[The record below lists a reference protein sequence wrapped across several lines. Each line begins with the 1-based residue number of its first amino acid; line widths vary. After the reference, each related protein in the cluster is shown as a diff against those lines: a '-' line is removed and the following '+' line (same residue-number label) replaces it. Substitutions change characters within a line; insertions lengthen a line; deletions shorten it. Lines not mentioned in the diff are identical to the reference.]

1 MAGFSAAVRLQDSNM
16 QLKGKNPMQRMDL
29 IRACLQSVYRSEKWL
44 FVALAL
50 VVGVCAILFS
60 KADAASVAASCTFAG
75 FLLASVIFRGKPPVF
90 YVLTGLALFVY
101 AAALQLDVWY
111 AELFIAYPLLL
122 MYALLMPNPLYMLV
136 AALAVGLHLYTVT
149 DDSEPFA
156 RIAHLVFFSFIALAN
171 ILLASYIKHLEQ
183 ERNEYRHLSGID
195 SLTGLA
201 SLQQTLQFGQRLL
214 DDGRTVRVLLI
225 DLNFFKQINDTYGHM
240 IGNRVIMLVADYL
253 REMIRDVNGIAGRLG
268 GDEFVVIVEDA
279 PRFENMRQKLL
290 DELNG
295 KSFIPDDGLPPVS
308 LSFSV
313 GVAVSSTEE
322 TVHIEELLHGAD
334 LNMYEYKLQ
343 HKLPAYLG
351 KTADLIEHNPAP
363 ICTFDRKGK
372 LLAINPAV
380 SGLLGYSAQE
390 LTRRQ
395 FVALIHPQDRLKAL
409 TSFQEAMEGNSV
421 HLELRLIH
429 KEGYTVEV
437 DVTNIPIIA
446 DLQIVGIYGVAKDV
460 TDRKKSEELLRNS
473 DRLAVMG
480 QLAAGLAHEIRNP
493 LTALKGFIQL
503 LQSSPKE
510 NKSYYPIMLTE
521 LDRINLILNEFLL
534 LSKPRPTL
542 FGDTDIRVVIRH
554 VVTLLDTQAILSKVR
569 IVIVEKEDLP
579 VIRCDENQMKQV
591 FVNVL
596 KNAIEA
602 MPDGGEVTVTTLL
615 SEQDVVVRV
624 QDEGDGISDELISR
638 IGQPF
643 FTTKDKGTGL
653 GLMVCNNIMENHGG
667 RLTIRSVPG
676 KGTTVEVELPIREGA
691 AQEDRLVRV

>member
-1 MAGFSAAVRLQDSNM
+1 M

-29 IRACLQSVYRSEKWL
+29 IRACLQSVYRSERWL
-44 FVALAL
+44 FVTLAL

-60 KADAASVAASCTFAG
+60 KDDAVSVAASCTFAG
-75 FLLASVIFRGKPPVF
+75 LLLASVIIRGKPPVF
-90 YVLTGLALFVY
+90 YVLSGLALFVY
-101 AAALQLDVWY
+101 AAAMQLDVWY

-122 MYALLMPNPLYMLV
+122 LYALLLPNPLYMLV

-149 DDSEPFA
+149 DNSEPIA

-295 KSFIPDDGLPPVS
+295 KSFVPDDGLPPVS

-313 GVAVSSTEE
+313 GAAVSSTEE

-390 LTRRQ
+390 MTRRQ

-615 SEQDVVVRV
+615 SEQGVVVRV

-676 KGTTVEVELPIREGA
+676 KGTTVEVELPIREEA

>member
-1 MAGFSAAVRLQDSNM
+1 MAGFFAANSNM
-16 QLKGKNPMQRMDL
+16 QLKGKNPMQRL
-29 IRACLQSVYRSEKWL
+29 YLLRACLKSVYRSERWM

-50 VVGVCAILFS
+50 FVGMCAILFTVD
-60 KADAASVAASCTFAG
+60 DAASLVASFVFAA
-75 FLLASVIFRGKPPVF
+75 LLLVAVILRGKQTVF
-90 YVLTGLALFVY
+90 YVLSGLAMFVY
-101 AAALQLDVWY
+101 AAAVQLDVWY

-122 MYALLMPNPLYMLV
+122 MYALLLPNPLYMLV
-136 AALAVGLHLYTVT
+136 AALAVGLHLYFIT
-149 DDSEPFA
+149 DDSDTIA
-156 RIAHLVFFSFIALAN
+156 RITHLAVFSLIALAN
-171 ILLASYIKHLEQ
+171 VLLASYIKHLEK

-240 IGNRVIMLVADYL
+240 IGNRVIMLVADFL
-253 REMIRDVNGIAGRLG
+253 RDMIRDVNGIAGRLG

-279 PRFENMRQKLL
+279 PHFENMRQKLL

-313 GVAVSSTEE
+313 GVAVSSSEE

-372 LLAINPAV
+372 LLAVNPAV

-390 LTRRQ
+390 MTRRQ
-395 FVALIHPQDRLKAL
+395 FIALIHPQDRLKAL

-460 TDRKKSEELLRNS
+460 SDRKKSEELLRNS

-503 LQSSPKE
+503 LQSSSKE

-534 LSKPRPTL
+534 LSKPRSTL

-579 VIRCDENQMKQV
+579 ILRCDENQMKQV

-602 MPDGGEVTVTTLL
+602 MPEGGELTVTTLL
-615 SEQDVVVRV
+615 SEQGVVVRV
-624 QDEGDGISDELISR
+624 QDEGEGISDELISR

-653 GLMVCNNIMENHGG
+653 GLMVCNTIMENHGG

-676 KGTTVEVELPIREGA
+676 KGTTVEVELPVQTGA
-691 AQEDRLVRV
+691 PIEDRLVRV